1 MESAPDP
8 HATRTS
14 VPVVAVVP
22 FAMDGH
28 RFGLLA
34 KDVREVVRAATPS
47 PLPGAPAIVVGVLNV
62 RGELVPVLDVR
73 SRFGLRPRALVH
85 TDHLLIVLVGG
96 RSAALAV
103 EAADVL
109 VELPAERIE
118 GAPSYSEHVAGVV
131 KLDEGT
137 LVIYDLAAFLSAGE
151 GEQLEAALGA
161 LP

>member
-8 HATRTS
+8 YATRSSIHT
-14 VPVVAVVP
+14 VAIVP

-47 PLPGAPAIVVGVLNV
+47 PLPGAPAIVLGVLNV

-85 TDHLLIVLVGG
+85 TDHILIVLAAG
-96 RSAALAV
+96 RAAALAV

-109 VELPAERIE
+109 IELPAERIE
-118 GAPSYSEHVAGVV
+118 DAPSYSEHVAGVA
-131 KLDEGT
+131 KLDDGA
-137 LVIYDLAAFLSAGE
+137 LVIYDLATFLSPGE
-151 GEQLEAALGA
+151 GARIEAALGA